1 MSLINNIIRKAR
13 PDLFSGNDACLCGMC
28 DDTAIIHDVEGLEWP
43 CPSCHLGVLGSL
55 KDKSSPLYD
64 PAHFLGTAKA
74 IWEALGNV
82 PVTENM
88 ELDAPFFHFDAGT
101 DAEDVWHWI
110 ENTFEVSVTELR

>member
-1 MSLINNIIRKAR
+1 MSLINNILRKAR
-13 PDLFSGNDACLCGMC
+13 PELFSAHDACLCGMC

-55 KDKSSPLYD
+55 KDKSSPLHD

-74 IWEALGNV
+74 IWAALRNV
-82 PVTENM
+82 PVTEKM

-110 ENTFEVSVTELR
+110 ENTFEVSVTEL